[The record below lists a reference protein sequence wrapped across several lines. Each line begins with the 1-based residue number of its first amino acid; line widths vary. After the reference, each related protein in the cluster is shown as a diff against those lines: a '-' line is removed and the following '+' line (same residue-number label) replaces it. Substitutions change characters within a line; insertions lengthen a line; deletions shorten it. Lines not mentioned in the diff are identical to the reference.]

1 VTNRYAS
8 AKTATAELA
17 ADYADYRD
25 KEVMQALVTA
35 GALVALADGHRE
47 DVERDELVGFIHR
60 QDFAPTISQRGIA
73 KAFHNHVRELQENYN
88 PNVVIE
94 ALRPLAGL
102 SLTSVVV
109 RTAERVAAAD
119 RKIHPSEEKAISL
132 IRLIMMS
139 LPANKSLAVLSLSA
153 DAWRPGLRPLTPTPD
168 PEFLP

>member
-1 VTNRYAS
+1 MTNRYAS
-8 AKTATAELA
+8 ANTATAGLA
-17 ADYADYRD
+17 ADYANYRD
-25 KEVMQALVTA
+25 KEVMQAL
-35 GALVALADGHRE
+35 GALVALADGRLE

-73 KAFHNHVRELQENYN
+73 KAFDNRVRELQENYN

-119 RKIHPSEEKAISL
+119 RKIHPSEDKAISL

-139 LPANKSLAVLSLSA
+139 LPANSRSRCCSPSA
-153 DAWRPGLRPLTPTPD
+153 DACDPGFVP
-168 PEFLP
+168 

>member
-1 VTNRYAS
+1 MTNRYAS
-8 AKTATAELA
+8 ANTATAELA
-17 ADYADYRD
+17 ANYADYRD
-25 KEVMQALVTA
+25 REVMQALVTA
-35 GALVALADGHRE
+35 GALVALADGHLE

-73 KAFHNHVRELQENYN
+73 KAFDNRVRENYN

-94 ALRPLAGL
+94 ALRPLGGL
-102 SLTSVVV
+102 SLTSVAI

-139 LPANKSLAVLSLSA
+139 LPANKSLAVLS
-153 DAWRPGLRPLTPTPD
+153 PGDRRTGQP
-168 PEFLP
+168 

>member
-1 VTNRYAS
+1 
-8 AKTATAELA
+8 
-17 ADYADYRD
+17 
-25 KEVMQALVTA
+25 M
-35 GALVALADGHRE
+35 
-47 DVERDELVGFIHR
+47 
-60 QDFAPTISQRGIA
+60 
-73 KAFHNHVRELQENYN
+73 RELQENYN